1 MIFQQPTNTSDFFR
15 QVFFSRNVLSRLML
29 INTVIFLIINII
41 GLFLWLFGFQ
51 SDNQTGLSLV
61 AYYLAVPSNL
71 ETLGQMPWTILTYM
85 VTQEGFFHLI
95 FNLIMLYFGG
105 TLFLEY
111 LNERKLLSTYIIGGI
126 VGAIFFI
133 GAFNIFPIF
142 QGVANNA
149 MAVGASASVLAIFI
163 AIATYVPDYT
173 IHLFI
178 FGRVKMKYLALA
190 FIVIDLLSIRSG
202 NPGGHIAHLGGA
214 LWGFLYAY
222 QLKKGVNLYWFIDY
236 FRNIAPTGNPTFMK
250 SSTQSRKTKKPLSD
264 KEYNSRRVATQE
276 QIDKILDKI
285 GRSGYSSLTNEEK
298 ELLFKT
304 SNKK

>member
-1 MIFQQPTNTSDFFR
+1 MIFQQTTNTSDFFR
-15 QVFFSRNVLSRLML
+15 QVFLSRNVLSRLML

-133 GAFNIFPIF
+133 GAFNIFPVF

-178 FGRVKMKYLALA
+178 FGQVKMKYLTLA

-236 FRNIAPTGNPTFMK
+236 FRNIAPTRNPTFMK
-250 SSTQSRKTKKPLSD
+250 SSTYSQKTKKPLND
-264 KEYNSRRVATQE
+264 EEYNSRRVATQE

>member
-1 MIFQQPTNTSDFFR
+1 
-15 QVFFSRNVLSRLML
+15 ML

-71 ETLGQMPWTILTYM
+71 ETLGHMPWTILTYM

-133 GAFNIFPIF
+133 GAFNIFPVF

-163 AIATYVPDYT
+163 AIATYVPEYT

-236 FRNIAPTGNPTFMK
+236 FRKIAPTGNPTFMK

-264 KEYNSRRVATQE
+264 EEYNSRRVATQE

>member
-95 FNLIMLYFGG
+95 FNLILLYFGG

-236 FRNIAPTGNPTFMK
+236 FRNIAPTRNATFMK
-250 SSTQSRKTKKPLSD
+250 SSTYSQKTKKPLND
-264 KEYNSRRVATQE
+264 EEYNSRRVATQE

>member
-15 QVFFSRNVLSRLML
+15 QVFLSRNVLSRLML

-133 GAFNIFPIF
+133 GAFNIFPVF

-236 FRNIAPTGNPTFMK
+236 FRNIAPTHNPTFMK
-250 SSTQSRKTKKPLSD
+250 SSTYSQKTKKPLND
-264 KEYNSRRVATQE
+264 EEYNSRRVATQE

>member
-95 FNLIMLYFGG
+95 FNLILLYFGG

-264 KEYNSRRVATQE
+264 EEYNSRRVATQE

>member
-1 MIFQQPTNTSDFFR
+1 
-15 QVFFSRNVLSRLML
+15 ML

-95 FNLIMLYFGG
+95 FNLILLYFGG

-236 FRNIAPTGNPTFMK
+236 FRNIAPTRNATFMK
-250 SSTQSRKTKKPLSD
+250 SSTYSQKTKKPLND
-264 KEYNSRRVATQE
+264 EEYNSRRVATQE

>member
-15 QVFFSRNVLSRLML
+15 QVFLSRNALSGLML

-51 SDNQTGLSLV
+51 TDNQTGLSLV

-71 ETLGQMPWTILTYM
+71 ETLGHMPWTILTYM

-126 VGAIFFI
+126 VGAVFFI
-133 GAFNIFPIF
+133 GAFNIFPVF

-149 MAVGASASVLAIFI
+149 MAIGASASVLAIFI

-214 LWGFLYAY
+214 LWGFLYAH
-222 QLKKGVNLYWFIDY
+222 QLKKGINLYGFIDF
-236 FRNIAPTGNPTFMK
+236 FRKIAPKHNSNFMSASYNTSK
-250 SSTQSRKTKKPLSD
+250 AKKPMSD
-264 KEYNSRRVATQE
+264 EEYNRRKVASQE
-276 QIDKILDKI
+276 QIDNILDKI

>member
-15 QVFFSRNVLSRLML
+15 QVFLSRNVLSRLML

-133 GAFNIFPIF
+133 GAFNIFPVF

-236 FRNIAPTGNPTFMK
+236 FRNIAPTRNATFMK
-250 SSTQSRKTKKPLSD
+250 SSTYSQKTKKPLND
-264 KEYNSRRVATQE
+264 EEYNSRRVATQE

-285 GRSGYSSLTNEEK
+285 GRSGYSSLSNEEK